1 MSSKLKFQL
10 EKVNISSNA
19 IAVSEASVKGIAQ
32 KLFYDVTEGK
42 VSAIEAIEA
51 CTFIGKV
58 ADELKK
64 LSDDSGKIT
73 MNKLICEEIE
83 RNADNKKDYTT
94 AKGTKFSLAEV
105 GTSYDYTV
113 CKDPLYNNLTAKLE
127 ALKKEVKD
135 REAFL
140 KTIKDFMVVSIPDP
154 ESGELLEN
162 ITINAPIKTS
172 TSSFKC
178 TLLKG

>member
-1 MSSKLKFQL
+1 MSKLKFQL
-10 EKVNISSNA
+10 EKVNVSSNA
-19 IAVSEASVKGIAQ
+19 IAVSESSVKGIAQ
-32 KLFYDVTEGK
+32 KLFNDVNDGK

-64 LSDDSGKIT
+64 MQDESGKIT
-73 MNKLICEEIE
+73 MNKLICEEIAL
-83 RNADNKKDYTT
+83 NADNRKDYTT
-94 AKGTKFSLAEV
+94 SKGTKFSLAET
-105 GTSYDYTV
+105 GTSYDYSV
-113 CKDPLYNNLTAKLE
+113 CNDPLYNSLVGKLE

-135 REAFL
+135 RETFL
-140 KTIKDFMVVSIPDP
+140 KTIKGFMIVSIPDP

-162 ITINAPIKTS
+162 ITINAPVKTS

>member
-1 MSSKLKFQL
+1 MSKLKFQL
-10 EKVNISSNA
+10 EKVNVTSNA
-19 IAVSEASVKGIAQ
+19 ITVSESSVKGLAQ
-32 KLFYDVTEGK
+32 KLFNDVNDGK
-42 VSAIEAIEA
+42 ISAIEAMEA

-64 LSDDSGKIT
+64 ITDDSGKIT

-83 RNADNKKDYTT
+83 LNAQDKKNFTT
-94 AKGTKFSLAEV
+94 QKGTKFSLAET
-105 GTSYDYTV
+105 GTSYDYEV
-113 CKDPLYNNLTAKLE
+113 CGDPLYNSLVLKLE

-135 REAFL
+135 RETFL
-140 KTIKDFMVVSIPDP
+140 KTIKDFMIVSIPDP

-162 ITINAPIKTS
+162 ITINAPVKSS